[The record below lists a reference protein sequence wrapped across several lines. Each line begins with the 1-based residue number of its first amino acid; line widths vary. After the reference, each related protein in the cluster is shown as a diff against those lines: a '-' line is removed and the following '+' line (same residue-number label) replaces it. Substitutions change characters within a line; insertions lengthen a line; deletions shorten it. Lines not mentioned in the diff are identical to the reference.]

1 MAEKWARIWII
12 PEGRSQGTIVSA
24 DSPGSLHGQKT
35 RGYEVTYEVKRSS
48 CCRCARGAVTD
59 LGRIMGK
66 IPANPCFFSWHGWLE
81 NVPGCSLLAR
91 SMDAQ
96 LPV

>member
-35 RGYEVTYEVKRSS
+35 RGYEVTYEVKKVELLSVRSG
-48 CCRCARGAVTD
+48 RGD
-59 LGRIMGK
+59 
-66 IPANPCFFSWHGWLE
+66 
-81 NVPGCSLLAR
+81 
-91 SMDAQ
+91 
-96 LPV
+96 